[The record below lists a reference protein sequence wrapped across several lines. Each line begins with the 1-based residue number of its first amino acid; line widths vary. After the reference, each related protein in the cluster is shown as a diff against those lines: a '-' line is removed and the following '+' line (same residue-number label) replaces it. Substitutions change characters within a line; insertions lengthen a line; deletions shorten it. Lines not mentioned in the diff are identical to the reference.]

1 VAEQWIAYH
10 RRSDG
15 ELTGYLSPVG
25 AEAGAP
31 AERFVPLNL
40 IGHPLGDP
48 GTRLESESVLDDRG
62 LTSLANYWW
71 VLSPRPF
78 PVDEPLDLRDPRPGW
93 EWRRIVIVD
102 LDENAC
108 VVRPALPYP
117 EEEQATATV
126 TLPADDILRVG
137 PPHTQ

>member
-1 VAEQWIAYH
+1 MYIRGVAEQWIAF
-10 RRSDG
+10 RRPGDG
-15 ELTGYLSPVG
+15 ELTGYL
-25 AEAGAP
+25 AP
-31 AERFVPLNL
+31 RGNGVFVPLNL

-48 GTRLESESVLDDRG
+48 GTRTQSESVLADRG

-78 PVDEPLDLRDPRPGW
+78 PPSGLDLRSPQPGW

-102 LDENAC
+102 LDEHAC
-108 VVRPALPYP
+108 VVRPALPFP
-117 EEEQATATV
+117 KEESATATV

-137 PPHTQ
+137 PPHTL